1 MTVTDENRLRLLI
14 NLPPTFFTTPYLR
27 AHFER
32 LEGMAD
38 VRKTSH
44 DTQEQIAPDLAWAEA
59 VLMWAWP
66 NLDDALLAQAPA
78 LRFVGQINTT
88 QTTVRACLERGLAVS
103 EVRHCWS
110 PAVAEMALAL
120 ILCGLR
126 KVSDYHAAMRR
137 AEEKWVEQFPADI
150 DPLER
155 ELTGRPVGIV
165 GFGGIGQRLA
175 ELLQPFRVTLR
186 IYDPYLPEEVARRY
200 GAQPVTLLELIRESD
215 VVVLCAAN
223 TPGAEHLIGAREI
236 ATFRKDAVLVNVGR
250 AMLVDMAAL
259 EERLRR
265 GDLIAMLDVFDHEPL
280 EADSPLRAL
289 PNAYLTPHRA
299 GGVLGSVERALTML
313 TDDLEAFLDGR
324 KRRYAVTEAMIPCF
338 PA

>member
-1 MTVTDENRLRLLI
+1 MHLLI
-14 NLPPTFFTTPYLR
+14 NLPPTFFTTPSLQP
-27 AHFER
+27 HFARLER
-32 LEGMAD
+32 LAE

-44 DTQEQIAPDLAWAEA
+44 DTQEQLAPDLARAEA
-59 VLMWAWP
+59 VLVWAWP

-88 QTTVRACLERGLAVS
+88 QTTVRACLKRGIAIS

-126 KVSDYHAAMRR
+126 RVSDYHAAMRR
-137 AEEKWVEQFPADI
+137 AGEKWVEHFPADI

-175 ELLQPFRVTLR
+175 ELLQPFHVTLR
-186 IYDPYLPEEVARRY
+186 IYDPYLPEAVARRY
-200 GAQPVTLLELIRESD
+200 GAQQVALHELIGASD

-223 TPGAEHLIGAREI
+223 NPDARHLLGPQEI
-236 ATFRKDAVLVNVGR
+236 AALRPNAILVNVGR

-280 EADSPLRAL
+280 EADSPLRVL

-299 GGVLGSVERALTML
+299 GGLLSSVERALTML
-313 TDDLEAFLDGR
+313 TDDLEAFLNGR
-324 KRRYAVTEAMIPCF
+324 ERRYAVTEAMLPCF